1 MDYTIDETKLLNMV
15 ENFLNSQKE
24 LIDPNICYFKVFP
37 ADSDDDEPQPG
48 IIIYVEQGYLSG
60 LDRKLNPMWNNP
72 INRYRIEIKKR
83 LKGFFNIDEDFFW
96 IHFASAEC

>member
-15 ENFLNSQKE
+15 EDFLNSQKE

-37 ADSDDDEPQPG
+37 ADSDDDNPQPG
-48 IIIYVEQGYLSG
+48 ILIYVEQGYMSG
-60 LDRKLNPMWNNP
+60 LETWNNP
-72 INRYRIEIKKR
+72 INRYRREIKKR

-96 IHFASAEC
+96 IHFTSTKC